1 LLEAGL
7 DWSSASHD
15 IKHEWVMEA
24 LADLP
29 NTSRRTARRANGGG
43 IGPWMAKT
51 MGAVNQGIKEGLG
64 MAA

>member
-1 LLEAGL
+1 
-7 DWSSASHD
+7 
-15 IKHEWVMEA
+15 MEA